1 MDEITIDGIEY
12 TLTPKQTPIV
22 YNDWRL
28 PSIKELLTLVDY
40 TKINSAS
47 GLTDTL
53 PNYYW
58 SSTTYAGNT
67 NYAWGVYFSTGYTLY
82 SNKTYDGY
90 VRCVRDGLNGLEW
103 SATSSTEMNW
113 KDALDYAS
121 KLVAPVYA

>member
-1 MDEITIDGIEY
+1 MDKITIDGIEY

-22 YNDWRL
+22 YNDWKL

-47 GLTDTL
+47 ILTDTS

-58 SSTTYAGNT
+58 SSTTYAYYT
-67 NYAWGVYFSTGYTLY
+67 NYAWGVYFSNGGTDYG
-82 SNKTYDGY
+82 NKTGSRY

>member
-1 MDEITIDGIEY
+1 MDKITIDGIEY
-12 TLTPKQTPIV
+12 TLTPKQAPIV

-47 GLTDTL
+47 VLTDTW

-58 SSTTYAGNT
+58 SSTTYARNT
-67 NYAWGVYFSTGYTLY
+67 NYAWGGGFNYGNTYYYGKTG
-82 SNKTYDGY
+82 SFY
-90 VRCVRDGLNGLEW
+90 VRCVRGGLNGLEW

-113 KDALDYAS
+113 KDALNYAS